1 MHSAIQHK
9 MNTPQ
14 SKSPPIIAIIGCDG
28 SGKSTVSERLL
39 DYVNQYIPAKT
50 TPLGKQQG
58 NVLRS
63 LAKLPLLGK
72 WIEDKIS
79 QQVKKVNRNKKIK
92 QAPTLL
98 PAFVIYLFTLRRIF
112 RFNRMLALRKRGY
125 VIITDRYPQLEV
137 TQAYDTPDLIITNQ
151 GHLLVKWLAKKERQA
166 FEWMTSYIPDLVI
179 RLNVDIDTACKRKP
193 DHKRELLERKIA
205 ATPKLTFNGAKIVDI
220 DATQPLDHVL
230 QQAQIAIHEL
240 LKQHGYI

>member
-14 SKSPPIIAIIGCDG
+14 SKSPPIIAVIGCDG
-28 SGKSTVSERLL
+28 SGKSTVSEQLL
-39 DYVNQYIPAKT
+39 DYVNQYAPAKT

-58 NVLRS
+58 NVLRA
-63 LAKLPLLGK
+63 LAKLPLIGNWLEMKIGK
-72 WIEDKIS
+72 
-79 QQVKKVNRNKKIK
+79 QVKKVNKNQKEK
-92 QAPTLL
+92 QTPGML
-98 PAFVIYLFTLRRIF
+98 PALVIYLFTLRRLR
-112 RFNRMLALRKRGY
+112 RFKRMLALRAQGY
-125 VIITDRYPQLEV
+125 IIVTDRYPQLDIP
-137 TQAYDTPDLIITNQ
+137 QAYDAPDMRIDLRGNR
-151 GHLLVKWLAKKERQA
+151 LVRWLAKKERQA
-166 FEWMTSYIPDLVI
+166 FEWMTGYIPDLVI